1 MSSTG
6 SSRKEP
12 NYSIIDRDLMSTKH
26 LVTLSLRQLSSS
38 LPQTTSSCVTLSIY
52 LRWLEAHRQQPSKLT
67 EHWQNTL
74 LHWTQSLRSRG
85 FLESEI
91 IRTVEDWKEANGPF
105 RSKDRRHP
113 PTPRDIGMAFD
124 EMEKKYRGDERV
136 RKESLA
142 DRLDRPLGVSHRSK
156 GTSIR
161 SGDSPPRS
169 KHDSD
174 KAKKKKHKAENFEG
188 KPPGNYICNR
198 CGHKG
203 MWRTSFP
210 QSQCLCFAPVQRHCF
225 SQFSICKESSI
236 LTADFLITCNC

>member
-1 MSSTG
+1 MASASS
-6 SSRKEP
+6 SHKET
-12 NYSIIDRDLMSTKH
+12 NYCIVDPDLMSTRD
-26 LVTLSLRQLSSS
+26 LITLSLRQLSSS
-38 LPQTTSSCVTLSIY
+38 LPQTTSSRATFSIY

-85 FLESEI
+85 FLKHEI
-91 IRTVEDWKEANGPF
+91 IRTVEDWMEANGPF
-105 RSKDRRHP
+105 PLKDRRYQL
-113 PTPRDIGMAFD
+113 TPKDIGMAFD

-142 DRLDRPLGVSHRSK
+142 DRLDRPLGYSHRPK
-156 GTSIR
+156 DTSIR
-161 SGDSPPRS
+161 SRDSPPRS

-203 MWRTSFP
+203 MWRTLVLFP
-210 QSQCLCFAPVQRHCF
+210 SPSACAFRPYRGTT
-225 SQFSICKESSI
+225 SI
-236 LTADFLITCNC
+236 LHLQMNLLS